1 MGFYSRYNDVYDKFE
16 RLCSTC
22 PYDNTEDRIHRKE
35 RLNRSEH
42 DYDWQPE
49 YLWCDKIGGKHWQ
62 FGYCEDAE
70 YSSGPVFITPREDK
84 CTSRGRAYRRSWKE
98 NERVRAER
106 EIRNLGWSGRYYYRG
121 YRTIEDG
128 WVEDTSH
135 PRKIVRKSKKSF
147 KRGAARKVRKTMY
160 LTNGGDYKRIESS
173 WWD

>member
-84 CTSRGRAYRRSWKE
+84 CTSRGRSYRRAWKE
-98 NERVRAER
+98 NEHKRALESMRKEGWHSRYWFSER
-106 EIRNLGWSGRYYYRG
+106 KGRIMKCQYG
-121 YRTIEDG
+121 
-128 WVEDTSH
+128 
-135 PRKIVRKSKKSF
+135 SKKDF
-147 KRGAARKVRKTMY
+147 KRGAAHGVRKTMY
-160 LTNGGDYKRIESS
+160 LVNGGDYKRVSTK
-173 WWD
+173 WWKW